1 MPVIPT
7 KVLGIAIDDIVMGS
21 VTIDRII
28 LYIMGLLVI
37 PVFIYC
43 VNIYYHYT
51 MNKLGQDILYKLREQ
66 YLEHLF
72 ELDSSIY
79 EKYTKGD
86 LIARIS
92 NDLTTV
98 SELSRKGVNMGAG
111 EKQIISLARAIIRN
125 PSILIMNEAT
135 SHIDTETENIIKQSL
150 EYACKNKTVIVIAH
164 RLSTIY
170 NADNI
175 IVLDHGIKVEEGN
188 HDSLVKKMVFTQI
201 YIGLRLQT
209 SKILRICKT
218 LMLKKNT

>member
-150 EYACKNKTVIVIAH
+150 EYACKNRTVIVIAH

-188 HDSLVKKMVFTQI
+188 HDSLVKKNGVYANI
-201 YIGLRLQT
+201 YRSQVTNI
-209 SKILRICKT
+209 KD
-218 LMLKKNT
+218 LKNL

>member
-125 PSILIMNEAT
+125 PSILIMDEAT

-150 EYACKNKTVIVIAH
+150 EYACKNRTVIVIAH

-188 HDSLVKKMVFTQI
+188 HDSLVKKNGVYANI
-201 YIGLRLQT
+201 YRSQVANI
-209 SKILRICKT
+209 KD
-218 LMLKKNT
+218 LKNL

>member
-1 MPVIPT
+1 MKEILLTFKRLKWFFKSNIKSYLLCSLALLFVSIMPVIPT

-28 LYIMGLLVI
+28 LYIMGLLVV

-51 MNKLGQDILYKLREQ
+51 MNKLGQDISYKLREQ

-98 SELSRKGVNMGAG
+98 SGL
-111 EKQIISLARAIIRN
+111 
-125 PSILIMNEAT
+125 AT
-135 SHIDTETENIIKQSL
+135 SFLQNVIYYFVTIVASITMMVVINPILCLVSIAFMPFAIFILNNIRKRKRQYYKKHH
-150 EYACKNKTVIVIAH
+150 E
-164 RLSTIY
+164 IY
-170 NADNI
+170 
-175 IVLDHGIKVEEGN
+175 G
-188 HDSLVKKMVFTQI
+188 
-201 YIGLRLQT
+201 
-209 SKILRICKT
+209 
-218 LMLKKNT
+218 